1 MQRFR
6 TKMALPLER
15 LSVATGLTSY
25 ELESRQGEMTFF
37 RCNCEGTPLLSR
49 DSRPEHLGLRPEVER
64 LAGPP
69 VVPE

>member
-15 LSVATGLTSY
+15 LSLY